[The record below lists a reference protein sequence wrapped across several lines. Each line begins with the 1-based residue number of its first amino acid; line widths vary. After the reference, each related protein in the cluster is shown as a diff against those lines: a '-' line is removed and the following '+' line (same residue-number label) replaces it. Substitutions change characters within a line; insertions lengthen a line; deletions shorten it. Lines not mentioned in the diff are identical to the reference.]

1 MKKFMLWLHKWLG
14 LITGIVIVIVSI
26 TGCIYVFHDDIKKIV
41 YPNNFYIDDTE
52 NLSDYNRETLS
63 FSSLQS
69 IAQQAVGE
77 QYPINRVD
85 IYPAKD
91 RTWVFRALKTD
102 KNATG
107 YWNEVVFYKRI
118 FVNPYT
124 GVVQKVE
131 DTKKEF
137 FYVVLQLHRNLL
149 LGSKIGGWVVG
160 GSTVLFMVITIT
172 GLILWWPKKWKGKTF
187 KRSFVFDFSVN
198 WKRLNHDLHNLLGMY
213 TFLLAI
219 VIGMT
224 GVLFAFPKFRSAVE
238 ITLNKVDED
247 KFQVMESTAFYTV
260 PQITSNTLDNAVFYA
275 LDKFGYADMMSIR
288 LSKDEKE
295 PHSLQIRL
303 EQDKTSKFE
312 WLYFDK
318 KSGDIVTR
326 EDHTYTSIALGT
338 KVNSLN
344 FDLHVGTIWGYPTK
358 ILAFIGSLIF
368 ASLPVTGLIIW
379 LNKQKKSKKRSR

>member
-26 TGCIYVFHDDIKKIV
+26 TGCIYAFHDDIKKIV
-41 YPNNFYIDDTE
+41 YPSNFYIDDKD
-52 NLSDYNRETLS
+52 NLGDYNRETLS

-77 QYPINRVD
+77 QYPVNRVD

-102 KNATG
+102 KHAIG
-107 YWNEVVFYKRI
+107 YWNEVIYYKRI

-124 GVVQKVE
+124 GTVQKVE

-187 KRSFVFDFSVN
+187 KRSFAFDFSVN
-198 WKRLNHDLHNLLGMY
+198 WKRFNHDLHNLLGMY

-247 KFQVMESTAFYTV
+247 KFQIMEPTAFDTV
-260 PQITSNTLDNAVFYA
+260 PQITNNTLDNAVFYA

-288 LSKDEKE
+288 LSKDES
-295 PHSLQIRL
+295 HSLQIRL
-303 EQDKTSKFE
+303 EKDKTSKFE

-318 KSGDIVTR
+318 KSGEITMQT
-326 EDHTYTSIALGT
+326 DHTYTSIALGT